1 MEKSLIHFVVMFPSS
16 YETSVISKPSNGAF
30 DFPSAPIT
38 SQCSTVLGL
47 GFASPL
53 AMGSHKFNALFL
65 EFFAK
70 TIRVIRFVTYQSL
83 GSFTKILNRFMGH
96 FHFRRTGRV
105 KGHSQRNTLAVC
117 QYHEL
122 RALATLG
129 FSDFE
134 APFLAA
140 TKVPSIKLSPHWI
153 RLFLSKVSINLRQI
167 FSHVPSSA
175 HSLSRLQQV
184 LGLGYLSGKS
194 FHRAPVRR
202 IHKIPSRVSRFFF
215 HGRPLLFNLGNNGSM
230 YFHCF
235 SVKYIARLIGFV
247 PPMNLLS
254 ANHLR

>member
-1 MEKSLIHFVVMFPSS
+1 MIHFVVMFPSR
-16 YETSVISKPSNGAF
+16 YEASVISKPSNGAF
-30 DFPSAPIT
+30 DLPSASVT
-38 SQCSTVLGL
+38 SQGSTVLGL
-47 GFASPL
+47 GFATPH
-53 AMGSHKFNALFL
+53 AMGSHQFNALFL
-65 EFFAK
+65 EFFTK
-70 TIRVIRFVTYQSL
+70 TIRIIRFVTDQSL
-83 GSFTKILNRFMGH
+83 RSFTQLLNRFMGQL
-96 FHFRRTGRV
+96 HFRRTGRV

-129 FSDFE
+129 FADFWT
-134 APFLAA
+134 PFFAD

-153 RLFLSKVSINLRQI
+153 RFFLSKVSINLRQI

-175 HSLSRLQQV
+175 HILSRLQQV

-194 FHRAPVRR
+194 FQRAPVRR
-202 IHKIPSRVSRFFF
+202 IHKIPSRVSRFFV
-215 HGRPLLFNLGNNGSM
+215 HGRPGLFNFGNNGSM

>member
-16 YETSVISKPSNGAF
+16 YKTSVVAKPSNSTF
-30 DFPSAPIT
+30 DFPSASIS

-47 GFASPL
+47 GFTAPL
-53 AMGSHKFNALFL
+53 AMRRHKLNALLL

-70 TIRVIRFVTYQSL
+70 AIRIISFVTDHSL
-83 GSFTKILNRFMGH
+83 RFFTQTLNRFMGQ

-129 FSDFE
+129 FADFE

-167 FSHVPSSA
+167 FNHVPSSA
-175 HSLSRLQQV
+175 HILSRLQHV

-202 IHKIPSRVSRFFF
+202 IHKIPSRVSRLFF
-215 HGRPLLFNLGNNGSM
+215 HGRPLLFSLGNSGSM
-230 YFHCF
+230 RFHCF
-235 SVKYIARLIGFV
+235 SVKYIARLIGLV

-254 ANHLR
+254 ANHL